1 MLIISGKIYTK
12 IRFLTL
18 TQYYKFNSQ
27 AMKINKLKFL
37 GLLLIISTVLPF
49 LSCSDNDDSAKTSK
63 VNVKMTDAPG
73 DYDAVN
79 IEVLDVMIKSDA
91 STDDS
96 GWVSIGT
103 AAPTIYNLL
112 DLTGG
117 VNAVLADNAIVPSGK
132 IGQIRLVLGDDN
144 TVVVGGVTFPLN
156 TPSAQQSGLK
166 LLVNQTLEPGFT
178 YDFLLDFD
186 VDKSIVV
193 QAGGSG
199 NFNLN
204 PVIRVSTVVNSGS
217 IAGTVTT
224 TPAGVQVLASVM
236 VNDVAVS
243 AYANAEGKFQINGIP
258 AGTYSVTLTPD
269 PTSGLAPLVVDGVI
283 VVNGQVTDIGAKSL

>member
-37 GLLLIISTVLPF
+37 GLLLIISAVLPF
-49 LSCSDNDDSAKTSK
+49 VSCSDNDDSAKTSK

-73 DYDAVN
+73 DYDEVN

-132 IGQIRLVLGDDN
+132 LGQIRLVLGDDN

>member
-1 MLIISGKIYTK
+1 
-12 IRFLTL
+12 
-18 TQYYKFNSQ
+18 
-27 AMKINKLKFL
+27 MKINNLKVL
-37 GLLLIISTVLPF
+37 ALLLIIFIALPGM
-49 LSCSDNDDSAKTSK
+49 SCSDNDDNENTSR

-79 IEVLDVMIKSDA
+79 VEVLDVMIKSDESA
-91 STDDS
+91 DEN

-103 AAPTIYNLL
+103 AVPTIYNLL

-132 IGQIRLVLGDDN
+132 LGQIRLVLGDDN
-144 TVVVGGVTFPLN
+144 TVVKGGVSFPLH

-166 LLVNQTLEPGFT
+166 LQVNQTLEPGFT

-193 QAGGSG
+193 QAGASG

-204 PVIRVSTVVNSGS
+204 PVIRVSSVVNSGS
-217 IAGTVTT
+217 ISGMVTT

-236 VNDVAVS
+236 VDNVAVS
-243 AYANAEGKFQINGIP
+243 AYTDAEGKFRINGIP

-269 PTSGLAPLVVDGVI
+269 PTSGLAPIIVDNVI
-283 VVNGQVTDIGAKSL
+283 VVNGQVTDIGTQSL

>member
-1 MLIISGKIYTK
+1 
-12 IRFLTL
+12 
-18 TQYYKFNSQ
+18 
-27 AMKINKLKFL
+27 MKINKLKFL
-37 GLLLIISTVLPF
+37 GLLLIISAVLPF
-49 LSCSDNDDSAKTSK
+49 VSCSDNDDSAKTSK

-96 GWVSIGT
+96 GWISIGT

-132 IGQIRLVLGDDN
+132 LGQIRLVLGDDN

>member
-1 MLIISGKIYTK
+1 
-12 IRFLTL
+12 
-18 TQYYKFNSQ
+18 
-27 AMKINKLKFL
+27 MKINNLKVL
-37 GLLLIISTVLPF
+37 ALLLIIFIAFPTV
-49 LSCSDNDDSAKTSK
+49 SCNDNDDNEKTSR
-63 VNVKMTDAPG
+63 VNVRMTDAPG
-73 DYDAVN
+73 DYEAVN

-91 STDDS
+91 NADEN

-117 VNAVLADNAIVPSGK
+117 VNAVLADNAIVPSGR
-132 IGQIRLVLGDDN
+132 IGQMRLILGDDN
-144 TVVVGGVTFPLN
+144 SVVKGGVTFPLH

-166 LLVNQTLEPGFT
+166 LLVNQTLEAGFT

-193 QAGGSG
+193 EAGGSG
-199 NFNLN
+199 NFNLH

-217 IAGTVTT
+217 ISGMVTT

-236 VNDVAVS
+236 VDNVVVS
-243 AYANAEGKFQINGIP
+243 AYTDAEGKFRINGIP
-258 AGTYSVTLTPD
+258 AGMYSVTLTPD
-269 PTSGLAPLVVDGVI
+269 PASGLAPKIVDGVI
-283 VVNGQVTDIGAKSL
+283 VVNGQVTDIGTQSL